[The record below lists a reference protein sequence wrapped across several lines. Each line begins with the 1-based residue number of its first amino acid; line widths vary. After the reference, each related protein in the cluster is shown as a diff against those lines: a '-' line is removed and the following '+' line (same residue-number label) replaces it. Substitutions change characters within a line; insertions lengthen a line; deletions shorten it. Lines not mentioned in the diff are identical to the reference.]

1 MVDKDENLEN
11 IKIGCFGD
19 SNVGKTLLTKKY
31 IKDNK
36 LDSLLSTIGVENYTT
51 KRILSD
57 GEKYKI
63 TIYDTAGQEKY
74 RSLSLNSIRH
84 CEGVILMYDITNR
97 ESFNS
102 ISEWIKNIYE
112 MQNKDFPLILIGNKL
127 DLKNQREIS
136 EEEGTKEAEKYKTE
150 YFETSAIEGI
160 NVEKPFDELLNKIIS
175 KNRLKKNKTIHL
187 DIKNTKRKTKHT
199 CCRK

>member
-1 MVDKDENLEN
+1 
-11 IKIGCFGD
+11 
-19 SNVGKTLLTKKY
+19 
-31 IKDNK
+31 
-36 LDSLLSTIGVENYTT
+36 
-51 KRILSD
+51 
-57 GEKYKI
+57 
-63 TIYDTAGQEKY
+63 
-74 RSLSLNSIRH
+74 
-84 CEGVILMYDITNR
+84 MYDITNR

-187 DIKNTKRKTKHT
+187 DIKRTKSKTKQK

>member
-1 MVDKDENLEN
+1 MVDNENLEN

-63 TIYDTAGQEKY
+63 TIFDTAGQEKY

-102 ISEWIKNIYE
+102 ISEWINNIYE
-112 MQNKDFPLILIGNKL
+112 MQNKDSPL
-127 DLKNQREIS
+127 
-136 EEEGTKEAEKYKTE
+136 
-150 YFETSAIEGI
+150 
-160 NVEKPFDELLNKIIS
+160 
-175 KNRLKKNKTIHL
+175 H
-187 DIKNTKRKTKHT
+187 
-199 CCRK
+199 